1 MGSLF
6 QRLPSR
12 NRKKR
17 PMNYKSKLIKNYRGI
32 IRFPAMAGTF
42 FSLATIPL
50 ASLAETVKPET
61 NVCSHGQSVSLND
74 PQSEGPGKLR

>member
-1 MGSLF
+1 
-6 QRLPSR
+6 
-12 NRKKR
+12 
-17 PMNYKSKLIKNYRGI
+17 MNYKSKLIKNYRGI

-61 NVCSHGQSVSLND
+61 KLTPQGECCSAKGGNAQ
-74 PQSEGPGKLR
+74 GPGTLR